1 MINFNYLLRGSSLNP
16 LELREISSNL
26 ETIGYKSVLLTFH
39 SKSADYFIKAAAAL
53 VAGDKIKYMLA
64 LRPYHMS
71 PQYLA
76 MVVKAFD
83 EIDKNRISI
92 NFLAGGVDSMKGEQE
107 QTDIYGNTE
116 SLDSIVKR
124 TEFVRKFVDQY
135 KFYSFKKS
143 TPELIFSGYSE
154 YTTETA
160 KILNG
165 TSLSMIDDYRNN
177 IDRFSGIKNIMV
189 SVCLIILDSKSEA
202 EEYKKFLHTKSYRYV
217 DMSIIGTRDFV
228 KEKLLLLE
236 TEGITDV
243 MINTHRWEFWEF
255 SETLQEL
262 SKKNDILVNELI
274 KEISHENGNI

>member
-1 MINFNYLLRGSSLNP
+1 MINFNYLLRGSSRNP

-26 ETIGYKSVLLTFH
+26 ETIGYQSVLLTFH

-53 VAGDKIKYMLA
+53 VSGDKIKYMLA

-92 NFLAGGVDSMKGEQE
+92 NFLAGGVDSMKGEPE

-124 TEFVRKFVDQY
+124 TEFVRQFVDQY
-135 KFYSFKKS
+135 KFYSFTNS
-143 TPELIFSGYSE
+143 TPELIFSGHSE
-154 YTTETA
+154 YTIETA

-177 IDRFSGIKNIMV
+177 IDRFSEIKNIMV
-189 SVCLIILDSKSEA
+189 SVCPIILDSELEA
-202 EEYKKFLHTKSYRYV
+202 EEYKKFLHAKSYRYV

-236 TEGITDV
+236 TEGITDA
-243 MINTHRWEFWEF
+243 MINTHRWEFNGMPH
-255 SETLQEL
+255 EL
-262 SKKNDILVNELI
+262 SEKNDILVNELI
-274 KEISHENGNI
+274 KEICHENGKIK